1 MSGPKQKDSVSV
13 NACIGSDLFRE
24 LEELCAVTG
33 QSKTVAVERAI
44 RAYCLGALPPVQDA
58 DAEGGGG

>member
-13 NACIGSDLFRE
+13 NACIGADLFRE
-24 LEELCAVTG
+24 LEELCALTG

-44 RAYCLGALPPVQDA
+44 RAYCLDA
-58 DAEGGGG
+58 FSDDGPEPEGGGG